1 MNQSRLEQLL
11 AFLNEDPRDPFNI
24 YAVATEYMK
33 TQPLQALSYYEK
45 LLKEHETY
53 VPTYYHAAKLYVQL
67 GRKQEAKDTFEKG
80 LAISLQQGNR
90 NAHRE
95 LQNAFHE
102 FLDEEEE

>member
-11 AFLNEDPRDPFNI
+11 AFLKEDPQDAFNI
-24 YAVATEYMK
+24 YAVATEYVK
-33 TQPLQALSYYEK
+33 TQPLQALIYYEK
-45 LLKEHETY
+45 LLKEHESY

-67 GRKQEAKDTFEKG
+67 GSKQEAKDTFEKG

-95 LQNAFHE
+95 LQNAYNE

>member
-11 AFLNEDPRDPFNI
+11 AFLNEEPNDPFNI
-24 YAVATEYMK
+24 YAVATEYVK
-33 TQPLQALSYYEK
+33 NQPLQALIYYEK
-45 LLKEHETY
+45 LLKEHENY

-67 GRKQEAKDTFEKG
+67 GRKQQAKETFKKG

-95 LQNAFHE
+95 LQNAYNE